1 MLVIL
6 DERRLHPSEFPL
18 QIQLEWPNNE
28 HFAFQ
33 LRRNVEGV
41 QRRVREKNPV
51 QIFYQSQFSKHKF
64 MLCLFDNS

>member
-41 QRRVREKNPV
+41 QRRVRKNKSLIK
-51 QIFYQSQFSKHKF
+51 IFYRSQLLKHRS
-64 MLCLFDNS
+64 MLCFF